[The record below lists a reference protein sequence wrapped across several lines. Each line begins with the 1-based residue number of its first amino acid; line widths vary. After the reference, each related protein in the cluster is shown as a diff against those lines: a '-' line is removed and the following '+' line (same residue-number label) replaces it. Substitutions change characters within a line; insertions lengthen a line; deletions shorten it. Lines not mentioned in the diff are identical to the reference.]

1 MSRKNSEA
9 KSRREGGKA
18 MLIKKIIVTLLVIV
32 AAALT
37 VLIVHYETIQ
47 SNALVLGSRSY
58 DIVQSVI
65 K

>member
-18 MLIKKIIVTLLVIV
+18 MLIKKIKVALLVVV

-37 VLIVHYETIQ
+37 FLTLHYETVQ
-47 SNALVLGSRSY
+47 SNGLVLGSRSY
-58 DIVQSVI
+58 NIVRSVI